1 VEVSEI
7 DGLERWGSFAP
18 GKALLVR
25 RYDREERPGLVVRIH
40 QEDFAQVL
48 DVHGAGDEKYE
59 HATFQKIAGL
69 VGLISPEDGVEFI
82 RRLVFMILSGNGDMH
97 LKNWSLYYPDRIRP
111 RLSPAYD
118 LLSTLVYP
126 GTSRKMAF
134 KLGRTKEFKEILP
147 HSFEPL
153 APKLNLPLSTVQDV
167 VATTREQSR
176 RVWSEI
182 QGELP
187 MASPQKAWLSAW
199 LGGLPLLRA

>member
-1 VEVSEI
+1 
-7 DGLERWGSFAP
+7 
-18 GKALLVR
+18 
-25 RYDREERPGLVVRIH
+25 
-40 QEDFAQVL
+40 
-48 DVHGAGDEKYE
+48 
-59 HATFQKIAGL
+59 
-69 VGLISPEDGVEFI
+69 
-82 RRLVFMILSGNGDMH
+82 
-97 LKNWSLYYPDRIRP
+97 
-111 RLSPAYD
+111 
-118 LLSTLVYP
+118 
-126 GTSRKMAF
+126 MAF